1 MKAFLAYAC
10 ASTFLLLAGAAGAT
24 NKCNKKAILFSSD
37 TAIIAWQSPRFDSPL
52 DSNSARLGVHVLN
65 QDGDDYA
72 LAYSKCS
79 GAEHKKVSEVRNL
92 SFEFLNQTGNPGVHV
107 GNGAPRYSVD
117 IDADDNGSYDYS
129 AFLSG
134 FYCNLPLAEN
144 LGWSRA
150 DFTGRV
156 LAGCELQANGV
167 SYVSDGVKSAWT
179 LFAEANPDA
188 RLYGDLAPAYLVMD
202 EPGTAFVDR
211 LAFHNIMYQASGT
224 GSAAAKSCPSE
235 ASC

>member
-24 NKCNKKAILFSSD
+24 NNCNKKAVLFSSD

-107 GNGAPRYSVD
+107 GNGAR
-117 IDADDNGSYDYS
+117 
-129 AFLSG
+129 
-134 FYCNLPLAEN
+134 
-144 LGWSRA
+144 W
-150 DFTGRV
+150 
-156 LAGCELQANGV
+156 
-167 SYVSDGVKSAWT
+167 
-179 LFAEANPDA
+179 LF
-188 RLYGDLAPAYLVMD
+188 RGH
-202 EPGTAFVDR
+202 R
-211 LAFHNIMYQASGT
+211 RR
-224 GSAAAKSCPSE
+224 
-235 ASC
+235 

>member
-1 MKAFLAYAC
+1 MKSILGFTC
-10 ASTFLLLAGAAGAT
+10 AAVWLLAAGTADAT
-24 NKCNKKAILFSSD
+24 TSCNKKIVLFSSD
-37 TAIIAWQSPRFDSPL
+37 TAIIAWQSPRVDSPL
-52 DSNSARLGVHVLN
+52 DPNSARLGVHVLN

-79 GAEHKKVSEVRNL
+79 GAEHKKVGDIRNL
-92 SFEFLNQTGNPGVHV
+92 SFEFLNTAGNPDVHV

-117 IDADDNGSYDYS
+117 IDVDGNGSYDFS
-129 AFLSG
+129 MFLSG
-134 FYCNLPLAEN
+134 FFCNQPLVEN

-156 LAGCELQANGV
+156 SPGCELQANGV
-167 SYVSDGVKSAWT
+167 SYVSNGTKSAWK
-179 LFAEANPDA
+179 LFAEANPNA
-188 RLYGDLAPAYLVMD
+188 VLYGDLAPAYLVMD
-202 EPGTAFVDR
+202 EAGTAYVDR

-224 GSAAAKSCPSE
+224 GSAAAKACPSE